1 MRVRSLLVGLASL
14 LAVLL
19 AGCASAPPGAVSANA
34 GADDPDRQL
43 MLMIDD
49 RVAPH
54 FRPGAGGGGYL
65 DAGRRARVLGI
76 AEEIAQDYGAAVIGD
91 WPMPTL
97 QVYCVILAPGPTG
110 SRDELLSRLRAD
122 RRVGW
127 VQPVQRYRTLGTE
140 DDPYFSLQESSRAL
154 RLDAAHAIATG
165 QRVRIAV
172 IDSGA
177 DASHADLAGQ
187 LEKPVD
193 LIGGGNAAEHHG
205 TAVSGVIAARRGN
218 RVGIVG
224 VAPGARILPLRA
236 CREGADGSSGAVCTT
251 FSLAK
256 ALQLAILDGAPI
268 INMSLSGPPDRL
280 IGELISRAAERGTI
294 VVAAVDRRSPDGGFP
309 ASHASVVAV
318 AGSAHGIA
326 GHQVFVAPGDKIL
339 TTVPGDRWAYLSGD
353 SFAAAHVSGVAAV
366 LLEKA
371 PRMRSRQ
378 FLDLLNG
385 GAHSAGTVVVDLCV
399 ALSRINA
406 RIACSENAKTSTAIA
421 AANLPP
427 G

>member
-1 MRVRSLLVGLASL
+1 MTLRSLLYGLVSL
-14 LAVLL
+14 VAILL
-19 AGCASAPPGAVSANA
+19 AGCAGAPRDVHSANA
-34 GADDPDRQL
+34 RTDDPDQQL
-43 MLMIDD
+43 MLMIED
-49 RVAPH
+49 RAAPH

-65 DAGRRARVLGI
+65 DAGRRSRVLGI
-76 AEEIAQDYGAAVIGD
+76 AEEIAHDYGAAIIGD

-97 QVYCVILAPGPTG
+97 QVHCVILTPGPKG
-110 SRDELLSRLRAD
+110 SRDELLSRLQAD

-193 LIGGGNAAEHHG
+193 LMGGGNTAEHHG

-236 CREGADGSSGAVCTT
+236 CREGAEANSGAVCTT

-280 IGELISRAAERGTI
+280 IGELISRAVERGTI
-294 VVAAVDRRSPDGGFP
+294 VVAAVDRRSADGGFP
-309 ASHASVVAV
+309 ASHANVVAV
-318 AGSAHGIA
+318 AGSAHAIA

-339 TTVPGDRWAYLSGD
+339 TTVPGDRWPTCP
-353 SFAAAHVSGVAAV
+353 
-366 LLEKA
+366 ET
-371 PRMRSRQ
+371 PSR
-378 FLDLLNG
+378 
-385 GAHSAGTVVVDLCV
+385 
-399 ALSRINA
+399 
-406 RIACSENAKTSTAIA
+406 
-421 AANLPP
+421 PP
-427 G
+427 T